1 MTLTTRKLKGGWAIY
16 RGRVRYLTTL
26 YPTKAKARARIAT
39 EYQWDSYRSH
49 SQVSLARSA

>member
-39 EYQWDSYRSH
+39 EYQWASYRSQ